1 MSIALAVLA
10 AAAALGGLPQLP
22 ERGLALETKAG
33 VQLQSL
39 GGRAVVTLPGL
50 DLAPDWKTARVVTM
64 RDRAGNIYVL
74 DPARR
79 GLRNVGKRH
88 SRPACRRTD
97 VGLAVCKRTI
107 KSGSRIVARAPK
119 GIGHWVWA
127 ERQPKGD
134 TILAQ
139 WSAECES
146 PVAYLVTNGKLH
158 AFGGESVAL
167 GWLRTGE
174 AVVQFPNGPCA
185 GGWSAAPGIYAAQ
198 TTSKL
203 RSLVRTKRFAQYLMW
218 GG

>member
-1 MSIALAVLA
+1 MSIALAVLS

-22 ERGLALETKAG
+22 ERGLALETNAG

-39 GGRAVVTLPGL
+39 GGRAIVTLPGL
-50 DLAPDWKTARVVTM
+50 DLAPDWKTARVVTL
-64 RDRAGNIYVL
+64 RDRAGNIFVL

-79 GLRNVGKRH
+79 GLRNVGKPR
-88 SRPACRRTD
+88 SRPACRYTD
-97 VGLAVCKRTI
+97 VGLAVCKSTI
-107 KSGSRIVARAPK
+107 RSGSRVVARAPK

-127 ERQPKGD
+127 ERALKGD

-146 PVAYLVTNGKLH
+146 PVAYLVTNGKLR
-158 AFGGESVAL
+158 AFGAESAAL

-174 AVVQFPNGPCA
+174 AVIQFPNGPCA
-185 GGWSAAPGIYAAQ
+185 GGWSPAPGIYGAQ
-198 TTSKL
+198 TTRKTRL
-203 RSLVRTKRFAQYLMW
+203 LLRTKRFAQYLMW